1 MNMLHVLLVD
11 LFIYILLAHSYFNIL
26 TKFALFPISKATQN

>member
-1 MNMLHVLLVD
+1 MNVLHVLLVD
-11 LFIYILLAHSYFNIL
+11 IFIYLFLAHSYFNIL